1 MITTPAGA
9 KDHIVAFIDIGT
21 NSVRLLVVRFNPNHS
36 FSILTKKKQQVRL
49 GDGEFENEELLP
61 EAIDRAVVVCKTFVE
76 LARTFACEEFVAV
89 ATSATREAANQN
101 ELLSRLR
108 REAHLDVRV
117 ISGREE
123 ARLIYL
129 GVASGISLGER
140 RALFID
146 IGGGSTELIVG
157 SKQEYL
163 YLESL
168 KLGSIRLTNQYF
180 LSSDTGPVSHERYKK
195 LQHHVRN
202 QIVHVVQKITSEKP
216 DTAIGSSG
224 TIMNLAEI
232 ANRSLHQNSGPQNG
246 TLTHR
251 DLKKVIEMLCALPV
265 AQRKNVPGMNPE
277 RADIIIAGAAIID
290 TLMKDLGFAS
300 ITTTTR
306 GLQDG
311 LLVDYLSRMDEFPLF
326 GELSPRQ
333 HSVLQLGRS
342 CGINEAHARTVTML
356 ALGLFDSAKKQK
368 LHAFSE
374 RERELLESATF
385 LHDIGSFISYT
396 NHHAHSYYIIRN
408 AELLGF
414 DDKEIAIM
422 ANIARFH
429 RKKMPRK
436 NRPEMLD
443 LEPAERGM
451 VRILSMF
458 LRLAE
463 SLDRSHAA
471 LVQRVRFTRVEKETV
486 YLEVVA
492 RGDCQLE
499 LWGVEGERVAFFKIF
514 GKHLVLELRRK
525 ELEPAV

>member
-1 MITTPAGA
+1 MTAGVQGTEG
-9 KDHIVAFIDIGT
+9 HVVGFVDIGT

-36 FSILTKKKQQVRL
+36 FSILSKKKQQVRL
-49 GDGEFENEELLP
+49 GEGEFENEELTP

-123 ARLIYL
+123 ARLIYM
-129 GVASGISLGER
+129 GVASGVNLGER
-140 RALFID
+140 QVLLID
-146 IGGGSTELIVG
+146 IGGGSTELIMG
-157 SKQEYL
+157 NKQEYT

-180 LSSDTGPVSHERYKK
+180 SASDTGAVSHERYKK
-195 LQHHVRN
+195 LQHHVKN
-202 QIVHVVQKITSEKP
+202 QIVHVVNKIRSEKP
-216 DTAIGSSG
+216 DIAIGSSG

-232 ANRSLHQNSGPQNG
+232 ANRTLHQNSGPSNG
-246 TLTHR
+246 NLSHR
-251 DLKKVIEMLCALPV
+251 DVKKVIAMLCALPV
-265 AQRKNVPGMNPE
+265 SQRRNVPGMNPE

-290 TLMKDLGFAS
+290 TLMKELGLES

-311 LLVDYLSRMDEFPLF
+311 LLADYQSRMDEFPLF

-342 CGINEAHARTVTML
+342 CGINESHARTVTVL
-356 ALGLFDSAKKQK
+356 ALGLFDTAKKQK
-368 LHAFSE
+368 LHTYGQA
-374 RERELLESATF
+374 ERELLEYATF

-396 NHHAHSYYIIRN
+396 NHHAHSAYIISN

-436 NRPEMLD
+436 NTPKMLE
-443 LEPAERGM
+443 LEPAERGI
-451 VRILSMF
+451 VRVLSMF

-471 LVQRVRFTRVEKETV
+471 LVQRVRFVKVEQDTV

-492 RGDCQLE
+492 RANCQLE
-499 LWGVEGERVAFFKIF
+499 LWGVEGERAAFFKIF
-514 GKHLVLELRRK
+514 SKHLVLELRRK
-525 ELEPAV
+525 EFEAAV